1 MSKKEKAKKD
11 IEMAFDFA
19 RYLMDNPDELDKIPD
34 GSEIAFNEKGKLA
47 QPTKPTSKKQLRVDV
62 KHVFDIKKKAA

>member
-19 RYLMDNPDELDKIPD
+19 RYLIDHPEELDKIPD
-34 GSEIAFNEKGKLA
+34 GSEIAFNEKGKLV
-47 QPTKPTSKKQLRVDV
+47 KPPKAATKKQLRVDV
-62 KHVFDIKKKAA
+62 KHAFEIKKKAA